1 MDEVMRAMQ
10 GSPEKIQ
17 VDRFR
22 SLPVRVG
29 VAGTLKLL
37 PGGTGQNNNRCKGN
51 NRGKGN

>member
-1 MDEVMRAMQ
+1 MRAMQ

-29 VAGTLKLL
+29 VAGALKLL
-37 PGGTGQNNNRCKGN
+37 PLH
-51 NRGKGN
+51 